1 MKIFYCCYGGAHTS
15 VVAASVHLGYLPS
28 DRIPTTEEVL
38 SIPNYDKSPNLKVGT
53 PLFMGVDEFAN
64 EVFVMGMGH
73 NRDYFAKLTYEY
85 SRLLSNGDTSGI
97 RIINA
102 LSCINNYIR
111 LGGFLSRRVNLVK
124 IGRPIT
130 VYGIRK
136 NYKYFVALVK
146 NFKSTINI
154 D

>member
-15 VVAASVHLGYLPS
+15 VVAASIHLGYLPS
-28 DRIPTTEEVL
+28 ERIPTTEEVL
-38 SIPNYDKSPNLKVGT
+38 SIPNYDKNPNAKVGT
-53 PLFMGVDEFAN
+53 PTFMGVDEFAN

-85 SRLLSNGDTSGI
+85 SSLLSNNCTSDMKI
-97 RIINA
+97 VNA

-130 VYGIRK
+130 VFGIRK
-136 NYKYFVALVK
+136 DYNYFVTLVK
-146 NFKSTINI
+146 NVKKTINV